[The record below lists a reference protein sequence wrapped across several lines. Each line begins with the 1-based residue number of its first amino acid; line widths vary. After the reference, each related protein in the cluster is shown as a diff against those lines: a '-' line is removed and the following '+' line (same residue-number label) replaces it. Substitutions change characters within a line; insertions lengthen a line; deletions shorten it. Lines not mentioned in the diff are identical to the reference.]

1 MISLS
6 RQLPRPQRV
15 MLYAWSILM
24 VAGLAVFGVHI
35 LLGIGVGPRASGV
48 IDGWLFEALVSA
60 AAAGILVRAALVRQ
74 DRLAWSLIGAG
85 CLSWAAGDA
94 YSIFAYWGAA
104 SAPFPSVAD
113 GLYLLFYPLMYA
125 GLVILVRSHLRQ
137 FHASQWLDGL
147 AASLMVAA
155 VGADLLIPRI
165 VATTGAD
172 VATIATNLAYP
183 LGDLLILS
191 LVVIVAGLL
200 GRGSGRA
207 VLLLAAAA
215 LMFAGADTVYLFQA
229 AGNTYAE
236 GGLVDFLWPAS
247 LTLILA
253 AAWQP
258 IAPVRLPRLDGWRVL
273 ILPGIVA
280 GIALALLVQ
289 ARYTTAGPLGA
300 WFAAG
305 ALTVCLVRAALTFRE
320 NFALTLSHQQQ
331 ATTDAL
337 TGLPNRRLFG
347 DLANQ
352 AISRARRDGTHVAT
366 MIIDLD
372 GFKEVNDTL
381 GHRCG
386 DVLLQEIARNLSGAL
401 RDGDTVAR
409 LGGDEFAVLLPGIA
423 DATAAETVANKLLCA
438 IAHPVNIGE
447 LSIAPQ
453 ASIGIAT
460 FPEHGTDIDSLLQ
473 HADVAMYTAKT
484 HGLGSTL
491 YVPDQDHHS
500 LDDLTVVG
508 DLRLALDDDELLLHY
523 QPKVALATGTVV
535 GFEALVR
542 WNHPRRGLLM
552 PADFIPPAEHTTLI
566 VPLTLHVIDMAL
578 AQCRRWADEGRVL
591 TMSINISP
599 RCLRHPEFAT
609 DVSARLC
616 HWQVSPERLELELT
630 ESVLI
635 AGTPRELEVLN
646 RLRALGV
653 TLAIDDFGT
662 GYSTLSR
669 LRDLPVDVLKIDRSF
684 IVNMRCNT
692 ADAVI
697 VQATIDLARSIGVD
711 VVAEGIEDEAT
722 YDVLRA
728 IGCPYGQGYHLGR
741 PMPADQLDEFMHAE
755 RLSSTGYVA

>member
-1 MISLS
+1 L
-6 RQLPRPQRV
+6 
-15 MLYAWSILM
+15 
-24 VAGLAVFGVHI
+24 VAGLAFFGAHL
-35 LLGIGVGPRASGV
+35 LLGIGVGPEASV
-48 IDGWLFEALVSA
+48 IIDGWLFEALVSA
-60 AAAGILVRAALVRQ
+60 AAIGILVRAALVRR
-74 DRLAWSLIGAG
+74 DRVAWSLIGAG

-94 YSIFAYWGAA
+94 YSFLAYWGADT
-104 SAPFPSVAD
+104 APFPSIAD

-125 GLVILVRSHLRQ
+125 GLVMLVRGHLRQ

-147 AASLMVAA
+147 AASLVVAA

-207 VLLLAAAA
+207 VLFLGTAM
-215 LMFAGADTVYLFQA
+215 LMFAGADTVYLFQVA
-229 AGNTYAE
+229 HNAYAE

-253 AAWQP
+253 AAWRP
-258 IAPVRLPRLDGWRVL
+258 IAPVRRPRLDGWRVL
-273 ILPGIVA
+273 ILPGVVA
-280 GIALALLVQ
+280 AIALALLVQ
-289 ARYTTAGPLGA
+289 ARYTTAGALGA
-300 WFAAG
+300 WLAAG
-305 ALTVCLVRAALTFRE
+305 ALAVCLVRSALTFQE
-320 NFALTLSHQQQ
+320 NFALTLSHQEQ
-331 ATTDAL
+331 AMTDAL
-337 TGLPNRRLFG
+337 TGLPNRRLFAE
-347 DLANQ
+347 LADH
-352 AISRARRDGTHVAT
+352 AISRARRDGTHVAA

-401 RDGDTVAR
+401 REGDTVAR

-438 IAHPVNIGE
+438 IARPVQIGD
-447 LSIAPQ
+447 LSMAPEG
-453 ASIGIAT
+453 SIGIAM
-460 FPEHGTDIDSLLQ
+460 FPDHGGDIDGLLQ
-473 HADVAMYTAKT
+473 HADVAMYAAKT
-484 HGLGSTL
+484 HRLGCTL
-491 YVPDQDHHS
+491 YVPDQDHHT
-500 LDDLTVVG
+500 LDHLTVIG
-508 DLRLALDDDELLLHY
+508 DLREALENDELVLHY
-523 QPKVALATGTVV
+523 QPKVELATGTIV
-535 GFEALVR
+535 GVEALAR

-552 PADFIPPAEHTTLI
+552 PADFIPAAEHTALI
-566 VPLTLHVIDMAL
+566 VPLTLHVIDLAL
-578 AQCRRWADEGRVL
+578 AQCRRWADEGRLL
-591 TMSINISP
+591 TMAVNISP
-599 RCLRHPEFAT
+599 RCLRQPEFAT
-609 DVSARLC
+609 DVSARLAQ
-616 HWQVSPERLELELT
+616 WQVPPEWLELELT

-635 AGTPRELEVLN
+635 AGTQRELEVLN

-669 LRDLPVDVLKIDRSF
+669 LRDLPIDVLKIDKSF
-684 IVNMRCNT
+684 VLSMRCNT

-711 VVAEGIEDEAT
+711 VVAEGIENEAT

-728 IGCPYGQGYHLGR
+728 LGCPYGQGYHLGR
-741 PMPADQLDEFMHAE
+741 PMPADRLDESMHAE
-755 RLSSTGYVA
+755 PLPSAGYAV